1 MNRGGVCVRWVG
13 RGLNVALHPIVTG
26 VECEGEGRGWIE
38 RAEGG
43 REGWREGG
51 RGRVGQCNLD
61 QLNYPEYR
69 GLVRSGLVYSQCARW
84 RGGQRVGTL
93 AERKRIR

>member
-1 MNRGGVCVRWVG
+1 M
-13 RGLNVALHPIVTG
+13 
-26 VECEGEGRGWIE
+26 
-38 RAEGG
+38 
-43 REGWREGG
+43 
-51 RGRVGQCNLD
+51 GQCNLD

-93 AERKRIR
+93 AERKRMREGGRERKTARQRGTGIKRVGGWVGRKS